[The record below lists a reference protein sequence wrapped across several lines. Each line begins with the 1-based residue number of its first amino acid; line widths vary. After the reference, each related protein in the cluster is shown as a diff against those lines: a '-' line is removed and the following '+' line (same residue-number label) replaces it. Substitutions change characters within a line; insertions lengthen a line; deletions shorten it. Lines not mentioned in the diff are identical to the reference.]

1 MLPSASLVFRQG
13 PFCSQVRLTLG
24 TLYIDLSGTSVTSV
38 ALVLWRSFG
47 LCFLRASITGGH
59 CHAPLHS
66 LHGLPRYLVTR
77 VIDIYKLGLWPSRL
91 GSGNVHHSKQVSGF
105 LFHHGHLGLRWL
117 LLVDTARADW
127 GYEACH
133 TAVSGY
139 IKVASSLPVF
149 LHSETQTEVAG
160 LWFFG
165 LC

>member
-1 MLPSASLVFRQG
+1 M
-13 PFCSQVRLTLG
+13 
-24 TLYIDLSGTSVTSV
+24 TSV

-77 VIDIYKLGLWPSRL
+77 VINIYKLGHWPSQL
-91 GSGNVHHSKQVSGF
+91 ESGNVHHSKQVSGF

-133 TAVSGY
+133 PTGTLLRPSIPRWRHPFPFFCTLKQRQRWRGSG
-139 IKVASSLPVF
+139 
-149 LHSETQTEVAG
+149 
-160 LWFFG
+160 FG